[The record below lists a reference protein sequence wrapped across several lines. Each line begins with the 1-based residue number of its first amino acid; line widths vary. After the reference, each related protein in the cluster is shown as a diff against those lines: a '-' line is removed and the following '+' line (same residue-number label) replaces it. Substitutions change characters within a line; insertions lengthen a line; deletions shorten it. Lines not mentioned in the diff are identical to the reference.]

1 MSLDD
6 AIERA
11 AEYLA
16 ASQHAVA
23 LTGAGISTPS
33 GIPDFRS
40 PLTGLWEHAD
50 PLEVA
55 SIDAFHRNPRAFYDW
70 IRPLAR
76 RMAEARPNPAHV
88 ALAEL
93 ERMGILKAVC
103 TQNIDELH
111 YRAGSTRV
119 LELHGST
126 RQATCTR
133 CGKRIP
139 GADLW
144 PHVVEQG
151 LVPQCPC
158 CEGVVKPDVVLYGE
172 LLPEG
177 VLMEAQLEAGRCD
190 VMLVV
195 GSSLEVYPA
204 AELPFTAKR
213 HGARVISV
221 DYQPTALDARADVVI
236 RSDVAAALPR
246 IVGRVSELRRMA

>member
-1 MSLDD
+1 MSIDD

-11 AEYLA
+11 AEILA
-16 ASQHAVA
+16 ASQYAIA

-50 PLEVA
+50 PMEVA
-55 SIDAFHRNPRAFYDW
+55 SIDAFHRDPRAFYDW
-70 IRPLAR
+70 IRPLAKS
-76 RMAEARPNPAHV
+76 MAEAQPNPAHM
-88 ALAEL
+88 ALADL
-93 ERMGILKAVC
+93 ERSGILKAVC

-111 YRAGSTRV
+111 HRAGSRRV

-133 CGKRIP
+133 CGEQIL

-144 PHVVEQG
+144 PRVVEQRV
-151 LVPQCPC
+151 VPLCPR

-172 LLPEG
+172 LLPKG
-177 VLMEAQLEAGRCD
+177 VLMEAQLEAERCD

-213 HGARVISV
+213 HGAQLIIV

-236 RSDVAAALPR
+236 RSDVAVALPGIAAR
-246 IVGRVSELRRMA
+246 VGELRRMA